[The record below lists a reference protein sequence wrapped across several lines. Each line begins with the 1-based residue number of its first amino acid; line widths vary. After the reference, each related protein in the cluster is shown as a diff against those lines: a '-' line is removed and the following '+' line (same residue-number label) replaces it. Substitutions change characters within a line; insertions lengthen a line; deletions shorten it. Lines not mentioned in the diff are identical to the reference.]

1 MLVKAA
7 TETSAL
13 LHASRRMQSF
23 LFIFLCELCGLRV
36 KKTCNLCTKKGLGS
50 GRDFCADTRIIGQM
64 PYLID
69 GHNLIPKLGLRLDSP
84 DDEMELIA
92 ILQEFS
98 RLSRHAV
105 EVYFDGAPTGQ
116 SGTQKFGVVT
126 AHFVRLGTTADS
138 AIKTRL
144 KQMGRA
150 ARNWVVVSSDHEVQN
165 AARAAA
171 SNVTSSEK
179 FSSLLKESNPSEST
193 SRGENKMSSDELED
207 WLKLF
212 GKKE

>member
-1 MLVKAA
+1 MFAPPIP
-7 TETSAL
+7 
-13 LHASRRMQSF
+13 H
-23 LFIFLCELCGLRV
+23 
-36 KKTCNLCTKKGLGS
+36 
-50 GRDFCADTRIIGQM
+50 IIGGM

-84 DDEMELIA
+84 DDEMELVA

-116 SGTQKFGVVT
+116 AGKRTLGVVT

-138 AIKTRL
+138 AIKARL
-144 KQMGRA
+144 KQMGRT

-165 AARAAA
+165 AARAEGATVIS
-171 SNVTSSEK
+171 SNK
-179 FSSLLKESNPSEST
+179 FAGSLKKPNPSTPT
-193 SRGENKMSSDELED
+193 SRGENKLSPEELED

-212 GKKE
+212 GRKE

>member
-1 MLVKAA
+1 
-7 TETSAL
+7 
-13 LHASRRMQSF
+13 
-23 LFIFLCELCGLRV
+23 
-36 KKTCNLCTKKGLGS
+36 
-50 GRDFCADTRIIGQM
+50 M

-84 DDEMELIA
+84 DDEMELVA

-98 RLSRHAV
+98 RLSRHAI

-116 SGTQKFGVVT
+116 SGTRKFGMVT

-144 KQMGRA
+144 RKMGRS

-165 AARAAA
+165 AAHVAGA
-171 SNVTSSEK
+171 NFITSDK
-179 FSSLLKESNPSEST
+179 FSRLLKKSNPPVST
-193 SRGENKMSSDELED
+193 SRGENKMSSEELDD

-212 GKKE
+212 SKPK